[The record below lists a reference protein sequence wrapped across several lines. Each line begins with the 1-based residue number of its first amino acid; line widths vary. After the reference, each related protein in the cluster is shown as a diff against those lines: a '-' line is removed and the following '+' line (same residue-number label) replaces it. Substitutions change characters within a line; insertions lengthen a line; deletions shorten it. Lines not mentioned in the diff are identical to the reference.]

1 MHVHV
6 FHFKNGK
13 GEKQLRYKLHSYSSI
28 YSVCNTRDKITSFSI
43 EMHNIFWKVITECVL
58 YCIVGGGSRLVIL
71 LTYSIQYKLGYYL
84 PELVM
89 MPVTLHFAP
98 VSYFYGERS
107 YQTRATSRLASLSD
121 ISEGSSPHTD
131 ILTPYWCQWKLLFFH
146 RIHGCSRPA

>member
-6 FHFKNGK
+6 FHVKMGK
-13 GEKQLRYKLHSYSSI
+13 VKSNCDINCILILQSI
-28 YSVCNTRDKITSFSI
+28 QFTNTRDKITSFSI

-58 YCIVGGGSRLVIL
+58 CCIVGGGSRLVIL
-71 LTYSIQYKLGYYL
+71 LTHSIQYKLSCYL

-121 ISEGSSPHTD
+121 I
-131 ILTPYWCQWKLLFFH
+131 
-146 RIHGCSRPA
+146 